1 MPGGGA
7 AGQKDRETDT
17 PKRGAVK
24 RIEKENGSPV
34 TTAKRTSRR
43 SARGKIKKKEEE
55 RMITARGAGRS
66 SDLCVYIYIYFRL
79 VSGDSERELE
89 NCVLRWFFLSFVLL
103 KDRIS
108 PSRENK

>member
-1 MPGGGA
+1 MRGGGA
-7 AGQKDRETDT
+7 AGRKDRETDT

-66 SDLCVYIYIYFRL
+66 SDLCICIYIYI
-79 VSGDSERELE
+79 
-89 NCVLRWFFLSFVLL
+89 FFLDWYLE
-103 KDRIS
+103 IA
-108 PSRENK
+108 RESWKIAF